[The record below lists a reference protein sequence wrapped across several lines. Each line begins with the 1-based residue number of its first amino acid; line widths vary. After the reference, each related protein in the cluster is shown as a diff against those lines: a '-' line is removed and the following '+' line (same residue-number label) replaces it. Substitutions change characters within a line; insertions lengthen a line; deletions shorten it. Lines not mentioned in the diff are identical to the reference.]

1 METSATK
8 TTAWIR
14 LGYVLNWTGIVA
26 GLLTGAFM
34 WIAASPLGELW
45 GIVFA
50 VGAFLLCYAA
60 GRAARY
66 VLAGR

>member
-1 METSATK
+1 METPATQ
-8 TTAWIR
+8 TTAWVR
-14 LGYVLNWTGIVA
+14 LGYVLYWTGIVA

-34 WIAASPLGELW
+34 WVAASPLGEPW

-50 VGAFLLCYAA
+50 VGTLLLCYAA